1 MRLVTLILVVGI
13 AACVSAVPVQRYKR
27 NAGYSYGQA
36 APPPQAA
43 PAHAAAAPVGAAP
56 VAAGGVAG
64 GVAAAGSVGVV
75 TPGLGGPGFGFGF
88 APGLFGLGG
97 IGGVGGMG
105 GLGALGIL
113 PGFLR
118 LLTITFFITHKFL
131 IKVSKIHIYSSFL
144 GLLDCFFLGI

>member
-43 PAHAAAAPVGAAP
+43 PAHAAAPVGAAP
-56 VAAGGVAG
+56 VAAG

-118 LLTITFFITHKFL
+118 LLSQFFIISTDKSI
-131 IKVSKIHIYSSFL
+131 IKPSKSEL
-144 GLLDCFFLGI
+144 

>member
-36 APPPQAA
+36 AAAPQAA
-43 PAHAAAAPVGAAP
+43 PAHAGAPVAAAPVGG
-56 VAAGGVAG
+56 VAGGVG

-118 LLTITFFITHKFL
+118 LLSYFSLYILTDKCL
-131 IKVSKIHIYSSFL
+131 IKASKSYI
-144 GLLDCFFLGI
+144 

>member
-36 APPPQAA
+36 AAAPQAA
-43 PAHAAAAPVGAAP
+43 PAHAGAPVGAAP
-56 VAAGGVAG
+56 VGGVAG
-64 GVAAAGSVGVV
+64 GVAAGGSVGVV

-118 LLTITFFITHKFL
+118 LLFTIFFIISTDKFL
-131 IKVSKIHIYSSFL
+131 IIVSKSDI
-144 GLLDCFFLGI
+144 

>member
-36 APPPQAA
+36 APAPQAA
-43 PAHAAAAPVGAAP
+43 PAAHPGAAP
-56 VAAGGVAG
+56 VAAAPVGGVAG
-64 GVAAAGSVGVV
+64 GVAAGGSVGVV

-118 LLTITFFITHKFL
+118 LLIITFFITINF
-131 IKVSKIHIYSSFL
+131 
-144 GLLDCFFLGI
+144 